1 MNELEQTSADN
12 KRNIQEDIVTELEN
26 QNLKLDELAKLSV
39 TETCLDLNAFGLNV
53 SKEFDLDPD
62 GLNQGQTPI
71 KAWCDL
77 PEGITKIGMEIEIE
91 VPRTDSP
98 NTYTYNFEYEPRMID
113 QMKALIDSSSECFQ
127 EITFYCLST
136 PLIAP
141 VKHSEF

>member
-1 MNELEQTSADN
+1 MERRTTDN
-12 KRNIQEDIVTELEN
+12 QRNIQEDIIKKLEN

-39 TETCLDLNAFGLNV
+39 TETCLDLNAFGLNI

-77 PEGITKIGMEIEIE
+77 PEGITKIGMETEIE
-91 VPRTDSP
+91 VPRTDSQ
-98 NTYTYNFEYEPRMID
+98 NSFTYNFEYEPRMID